1 MYTSIILPKYNY
13 FISIIIFFKFISY
26 DSILINYTN
35 LFYSLK
41 NVSTNLMFLNG
52 YYTEHYMRNIE
63 NTVQ

>member
-1 MYTSIILPKYNY
+1 MYTSILLPKYNY

-41 NVSTNLMFLNG
+41 NVSTNLIFLND